1 MTEELEQKAKKYAWN
16 YPIPYSLYEKIEDKK
31 EQMGE
36 VIEQAYLAGLHE
48 GLTKAKTENLF
59 TTKELIE
66 ELVKIA
72 EEPNSVSQGWY
83 QIVMVEAKQFLN
95 SEVEK

>member
-1 MTEELEQKAKKYAWN
+1 MVR
-16 YPIPYSLYEKIEDKK
+16 IS
-31 EQMGE
+31 
-36 VIEQAYLAGLHE
+36 
-48 GLTKAKTENLF
+48 KTENLF

-66 ELVKIA
+66 QLVKIA

-83 QIVMVEAKQFLN
+83 QIVMVEAKRFLN